1 MLRLIFH
8 LVQDH
13 LPQHIPEKHHK
24 SVFDSIDFYRN
35 QRSTCSYC
43 WQPWLMFQWWF
54 RWQDLSAP
62 WMRELRQQILEI
74 HNCLRLLKKKNN
86 GLRLVK
92 KTMQWLLRP
101 HCSKSLNYSITWEL
115 GQDADCKSGE
125 DSLCDKK
132 GVWNSLQ
139 RGLLFGCAPF
149 HLSK

>member
-13 LPQHIPEKHHK
+13 LPQHIPEKNHK

-35 QRSTCSYC
+35 QRSTCSDC

-54 RWQDLSAP
+54 GWQDLSAP
-62 WMRELRQQILEI
+62 WMRELRQQILGI
-74 HNCLRLLKKKNN
+74 HNCLETFEKNN

-92 KTMQWLLRP
+92 QTMQWLLRP
-101 HCSKSLNYSITWEL
+101 HCSNSLNYFITWEL
-115 GQDADCKSGE
+115 GQDADCECGE

>member
-13 LPQHIPEKHHK
+13 LPQHIPEKNHK

-35 QRSTCSYC
+35 QRSTCSDC

-54 RWQDLSAP
+54 GWQDLSAP

-74 HNCLRLLKKKNN
+74 HNCLRLLKKKPND
-86 GLRLVK
+86 LRLLK
-92 KTMQWLLRP
+92 QTMQWLLRP
-101 HCSKSLNYSITWEL
+101 HCSKSLNYFITWEL
-115 GQDADCKSGE
+115 GQNADCKSGE

-149 HLSK
+149 HLSR